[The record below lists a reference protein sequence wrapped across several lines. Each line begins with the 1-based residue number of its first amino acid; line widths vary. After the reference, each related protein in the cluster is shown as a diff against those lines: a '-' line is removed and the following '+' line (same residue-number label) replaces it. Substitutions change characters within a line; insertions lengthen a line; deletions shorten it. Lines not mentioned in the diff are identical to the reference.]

1 MNFSLRRELPSL
13 LLIVAMFGIAAWAW
27 PRVPERIPIH
37 WNLQGQ
43 ADGWGSK
50 LAGLLVLPLTALGVY
65 GMMLL
70 VGFVDPGKINYAN
83 FAKAF
88 AVIRFSF
95 VCLMAIM
102 FVATVFAA
110 FGFVFNM
117 TPIIMVAVGALFLV
131 FGNYMSKI
139 RPNWFLGVRTPWT
152 LSSRLS
158 WDKTHRLAGW
168 LFLVMA
174 VMCFVVAARQNVWT
188 FAAMITV
195 DGLCIVWL
203 FVYSYLVY
211 LSDPHRT
218 GPAGVSPI
226 SEDGPA

>member
-43 ADGWGSK
+43 ADGWGNK
-50 LAGLLVLPLTALGVY
+50 LAGLMVLPLTALGVY

-70 VGFVDPGKINYAN
+70 VGFIDPGKRNYVN

-88 AVIRFSF
+88 TVIRFAF

-102 FVATVFAA
+102 FMATVFAA
-110 FGFVFNM
+110 FGFVFNT

-131 FGNYMSKI
+131 LGNYMSKI

-174 VMCFVVAARQNVWT
+174 VMCFVVAARQNAWT

-211 LSDPHRT
+211 LNDPHRME
-218 GPAGVSPI
+218 PAGVSPI
-226 SEDGPA
+226 SDDRST